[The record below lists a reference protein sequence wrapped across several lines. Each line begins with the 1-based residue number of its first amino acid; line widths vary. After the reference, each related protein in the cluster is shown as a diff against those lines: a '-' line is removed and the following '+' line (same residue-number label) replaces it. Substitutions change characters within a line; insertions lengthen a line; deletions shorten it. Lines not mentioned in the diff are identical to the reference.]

1 MSELVD
7 RIVANIV
14 RLEVKLLACQAR
26 LEANTD
32 PEALHDLR
40 TTVRRLR
47 SLLRPLRGLPG
58 VVQLEMSASQVG
70 VLTTPLR
77 DLEVLAAH
85 LRKQGHSTL
94 AARREAQLAGSYA
107 SVAESAQLAQLLM
120 IVDVFPRFLRA
131 SQREGFL
138 RGLRQR
144 IEAVLGKQWQT
155 LEKALNDPGH
165 DRNRVRLLIK
175 RVRYGAE
182 AYPELDRLPAAVTSR
197 LKEAQKA
204 LGEWHDA
211 WQWLQQA
218 EQHPDLHPC
227 VEHWRATLARG
238 EKRADRA
245 LIKLSAACFHA

>member
-7 RIVANIV
+7 RIVVNIV
-14 RLEVKLLACQAR
+14 RLEVRLLACQAR
-26 LEANTD
+26 LAADTD

-70 VLTTPLR
+70 ALTTPLR

-85 LRKQGHSTL
+85 LQEQGYPMQ
-94 AARREAQLAGSYA
+94 AQRRVDQLSGSYA
-107 SVAESAQLAQLLM
+107 LVADSEQLAQLLM
-120 IVDVFPRFLRA
+120 ILDVFPRFLRA
-131 SQREGFL
+131 AQREGML

-144 IEAVLGKQWQT
+144 IEKVLKKQWQT

-165 DRNRVRLLIK
+165 DRHRVRLLIK
-175 RVRYGAE
+175 RVRYAAE
-182 AYPELDRLPAAVTSR
+182 AYPELDQLPPLVLAR
-197 LKEAQKA
+197 LKVAQKA

-211 WQWLQQA
+211 WQWLLQAGQQA
-218 EQHPDLHPC
+218 DLQPC
-227 VEHWRATLARG
+227 VAKWQATLEYG
-238 EKRADRA
+238 EKRADKA
-245 LIKLSAACFHA
+245 LIKLTAACFHS

>member
-7 RIVANIV
+7 RIIANIV
-14 RLEVKLLACQAR
+14 RLEVRLLACQAR
-26 LEANTD
+26 LQADTD

-70 VLTTPLR
+70 ILNTPLR

-85 LRKQGHSTL
+85 LQQQGYPVQ
-94 AARREAQLAGSYA
+94 AARRFEQLSGSYA
-107 SVAESAQLAQLLM
+107 AVADSAQLTQLLM
-120 IVDVFPRFLRA
+120 ILDVFPRFIRA
-131 SQREGFL
+131 AQREGML

-144 IEAVLGKQWQT
+144 IEGVLDKQWQT

-165 DRNRVRLLIK
+165 DRHRVRLLIK
-175 RVRYGAE
+175 RVRYAAE
-182 AYPELDRLPAAVTSR
+182 AYPQLDRLPVLVLGR

-211 WQWLQQA
+211 WQWLVQA
-218 EQHPDLHPC
+218 EHQPDLQPC
-227 VEHWRATLARG
+227 VEQWQAALERG

-245 LIKLSAACFHA
+245 LVKLSAACFH

>member
-1 MSELVD
+1 MSDLVN
-7 RIVANIV
+7 RIVANCL

-26 LEANTD
+26 LEAQTD

-85 LRKQGHSTL
+85 LEQQGHPTL
-94 AARREAQLAGSYA
+94 AKRRLTQLAGSYPRVSA
-107 SVAESAQLAQLLM
+107 STELSQLLM
-120 IVDVFPRFLRA
+120 ILEAFPRFLRA
-131 SQREGFL
+131 SERERLL

-144 IEAVLGKQWQT
+144 IEAILAKQWQA
-155 LEKALNDPGH
+155 LHKALKDPAH
-165 DRNRVRLLIK
+165 DRHKVRLLIK

-182 AYPELDRLPAAVTSR
+182 AYPELDRVPKAVMKH

-211 WQWLQQA
+211 WQWLAQA
-218 EQHPDLHPC
+218 EQQPDLQPC
-227 VEHWRATLARG
+227 VEQWRATLARG
-238 EKRADRA
+238 EKRADRVLA
-245 LIKLSAACFHA
+245 KLR

>member
-7 RIVANIV
+7 RIIANIV
-14 RLEVKLLACQAR
+14 RLEVRLLACQAR
-26 LEANTD
+26 LQADTD

-70 VLTTPLR
+70 ILTTPLR

-85 LRKQGHSTL
+85 LQQQGYPVQ
-94 AARREAQLAGSYA
+94 AARRFEQLSGSYA
-107 SVAESAQLAQLLM
+107 AVADSAQLTQLLM
-120 IVDVFPRFLRA
+120 ILDVFPRFIRA
-131 SQREGFL
+131 AQREGML

-144 IEAVLGKQWQT
+144 IEGVLDKQWQT

-165 DRNRVRLLIK
+165 DRHRVRLLIK
-175 RVRYGAE
+175 RVRYAAE
-182 AYPELDRLPAAVTSR
+182 AYPQLDRLPVLVLGR

-211 WQWLQQA
+211 WQWLVQA
-218 EQHPDLHPC
+218 EHQPDLQLC
-227 VEHWRATLARG
+227 VEQWQAALERG

-245 LIKLSAACFHA
+245 LVKLSAACFH

>member
-1 MSELVD
+1 MAELAD
-7 RIVANIV
+7 RIIENIV
-14 RLEVKLLACQAR
+14 RLEVKLLACQVR
-26 LEANTD
+26 LQAETD

-58 VVQLEMSASQVG
+58 VVQLEMAASQVG
-70 VLTTPLR
+70 SYTTPWR
-77 DLEVLAAH
+77 DLEVLAGYLQEH
-85 LRKQGHSTL
+85 DQPLL
-94 AARREAQLAGSYA
+94 AARRREQLAGIYPA
-107 SVAESAQLAQLLM
+107 VAESIQLAQLLM

-131 SQREGFL
+131 AQREGML

-144 IEAVLGKQWQT
+144 IENVLDKQWKT

-165 DRNRVRLLIK
+165 DRHRVRLLIK

-182 AYPELDRLPAAVTSR
+182 AYPQLNDLSALVLRR
-197 LKEAQKA
+197 LKEAQQA

-211 WQWLQQA
+211 WQWLVQA
-218 EQHPDLHPC
+218 EQQPDLQPC
-227 VEHWRATLARG
+227 VEQWRAALVHG

-245 LIKLSAACFHA
+245 LVKLSAACFQ

>member
-7 RIVANIV
+7 RIIANIV
-14 RLEVKLLACQAR
+14 RLEVRLLACQAR
-26 LEANTD
+26 LQADTD

-70 VLTTPLR
+70 ILTTPLR
-77 DLEVLAAH
+77 DLEVLVAH
-85 LRKQGHSTL
+85 LQQQGYPVQ
-94 AARREAQLAGSYA
+94 AARRFEQLSGSYA
-107 SVAESAQLAQLLM
+107 AVADSAQLTQLLM
-120 IVDVFPRFLRA
+120 ILDVFPRFIRA
-131 SQREGFL
+131 AQREGML

-144 IEAVLGKQWQT
+144 IEGVLDKQWQT

-165 DRNRVRLLIK
+165 DRHRVRLLIK
-175 RVRYGAE
+175 RVRYAAE
-182 AYPELDRLPAAVTSR
+182 AYPQLDRLPVLVLGR

-211 WQWLQQA
+211 WQWLVQA
-218 EQHPDLHPC
+218 EHQPDLQPC
-227 VEHWRATLARG
+227 VEQWQAALERG

-245 LIKLSAACFHA
+245 LVKLSAACFH

>member
-7 RIVANIV
+7 RIIANIV
-14 RLEVKLLACQAR
+14 RLEVRLLACQAR
-26 LEANTD
+26 LQADTD

-70 VLTTPLR
+70 ILTTPLR

-85 LRKQGHSTL
+85 LQQQGYPVQ
-94 AARREAQLAGSYA
+94 AARRFEQFSGSYA
-107 SVAESAQLAQLLM
+107 AVADSAQLTQLLM
-120 IVDVFPRFLRA
+120 ILDVFPRFIRA
-131 SQREGFL
+131 AQREGML

-144 IEAVLGKQWQT
+144 IEGVLDKQWQT

-165 DRNRVRLLIK
+165 DRHRVRLLIK
-175 RVRYGAE
+175 RVRYAAE
-182 AYPELDRLPAAVTSR
+182 AYPQLDRLPVLVLGR

-211 WQWLQQA
+211 WQWLVQA
-218 EQHPDLHPC
+218 EHQPDLQPC
-227 VEHWRATLARG
+227 VEQWQAALERG

-245 LIKLSAACFHA
+245 LVKLSAACFH

>member
-7 RIVANIV
+7 RIIANIV
-14 RLEVKLLACQAR
+14 RLEVRLLACQAR
-26 LEANTD
+26 LQADTD

-58 VVQLEMSASQVG
+58 VVQLEISASQVG
-70 VLTTPLR
+70 ILTTPLR

-85 LRKQGHSTL
+85 LQQQGYPVQT
-94 AARREAQLAGSYA
+94 ARRFEQLSGSYA
-107 SVAESAQLAQLLM
+107 AVADSAQLAQLLM
-120 IVDVFPRFLRA
+120 ILDVFPRFIRA
-131 SQREGFL
+131 AQREGML

-144 IEAVLGKQWQT
+144 IEGVLDKQWQT

-165 DRNRVRLLIK
+165 DRHRVRLLIK
-175 RVRYGAE
+175 RVRYAAE
-182 AYPELDRLPAAVTSR
+182 AYPQLDRLPVLVLGR

-211 WQWLQQA
+211 WQWLVQA
-218 EQHPDLHPC
+218 EHQPDLQPC
-227 VEHWRATLARG
+227 VEQWQAALERG

-245 LIKLSAACFHA
+245 LVKLSAACFH

>member
-7 RIVANIV
+7 RIIANIV
-14 RLEVKLLACQAR
+14 RLEVRLLACQAR
-26 LEANTD
+26 LQADTD

-70 VLTTPLR
+70 ILNTPLR

-85 LRKQGHSTL
+85 LQQQGYPVQ
-94 AARREAQLAGSYA
+94 AARRFEQLSGSYA
-107 SVAESAQLAQLLM
+107 AVADSAQLTQLLM
-120 IVDVFPRFLRA
+120 ILDVFPRFIRA
-131 SQREGFL
+131 AQREGML

-144 IEAVLGKQWQT
+144 IEGVLDKQWQT

-165 DRNRVRLLIK
+165 DRHRVRLLIK
-175 RVRYGAE
+175 RVRYAAE
-182 AYPELDRLPAAVTSR
+182 AYPQLDRLPVLVLGR

-211 WQWLQQA
+211 WQWLVQA
-218 EQHPDLHPC
+218 EHQPDLQPC
-227 VEHWRATLARG
+227 VEQWQAALDRG

-245 LIKLSAACFHA
+245 LVKLSAACFH

>member
-1 MSELVD
+1 MSDLID
-7 RIVANIV
+7 RIVANCL
-14 RLEVKLLACQAR
+14 RLEVGLLACQAR
-26 LEANTD
+26 LQAETD

-85 LRKQGHSTL
+85 LEQQGHSAL
-94 AARREAQLAGSYA
+94 AKRRLKQLAGSYQRVAA
-107 SVAESAQLAQLLM
+107 SAELMQLLM
-120 IVDVFPRFLRA
+120 ILEAFPRFLRA
-131 SQREGFL
+131 SQREGLL
-138 RGLRQR
+138 RGLRQN
-144 IEAVLGKQWQT
+144 IEAVLAKQRKN
-155 LEKALNDPGH
+155 LSKALKDPAH
-165 DRNRVRLLIK
+165 DRHQVRLMIK

-182 AYPELDRLPAAVTSR
+182 AYPAQSSVPMTMVKH
-197 LKEAQKA
+197 LKDAQKA

-211 WQWLQQA
+211 WQWLAQA
-218 EQHPDLHPC
+218 EQQPDLQPC
-227 VEHWRATLARG
+227 VEQWRATLARG

-245 LIKLSAACFHA
+245 LVKLS